1 MPCCLLC
8 PVRIPFVPFFLCR
21 VKEIG
26 WVLWL
31 LIPLLSV
38 GGVSSAAARSS
49 HRYAS
54 VQAPSSQAVADRPF
68 EMNILSGPV
77 LEERGEQNV
86 L

>member
-1 MPCCLLC
+1 
-8 PVRIPFVPFFLCR
+8 
-21 VKEIG
+21 
-26 WVLWL
+26 
-31 LIPLLSV
+31 V

-49 HRYAS
+49 HNAS

-77 LEERGEQNV
+77 LEERGEKNV